1 MLILLF
7 YSTSCIDDIEE
18 FEDESTD
25 VLRLRCEFVSVNK
38 ATGRCPAKLPNDS
51 GAVLRNINGALCDG
65 KVASCIAVP
74 VVRDGKISE
83 IAVVSS
89 TTGFNSEIS
98 PIVQI
103 RGGGGDGA
111 KASAVVKNGK
121 VSQIRVTST
130 GSGYTQTPTVK
141 VKNSKSTTFCKMCCG

>member
-1 MLILLF
+1 MRIVIILLTMLILLF
-7 YSTSCIDDIEE
+7 YSTSCIRDDIEE
-18 FEDESTD
+18 FEDESRQK

-74 VVRDGKISE
+74 VVKDGKISE

-89 TTGFNSEIS
+89 TTGFNSESS

-103 RGGGGDGA
+103 RGGGGDGRGGRA
-111 KASAVVKNGK
+111 TSGRCYLQAVSGR
-121 VSQIRVTST
+121 ILHRGPGG
-130 GSGYTQTPTVK
+130 GSG
-141 VKNSKSTTFCKMCCG
+141 SATT